1 MPAFRR
7 LTVPLALLLTGAV
20 WLTLLVA
27 ATPARAAL
35 PLEDY
40 APYQPQTRCSPSAKP
55 GTIALRSWTVRRF
68 GGAPGGISRRCGG
81 SGSEHKEGRA
91 FDWTVDARRA
101 ADRKRVHEFLVA
113 LFAEDAQGNP
123 DALARRMGIMYVIW
137 DDRIWSA
144 WNGFRAEP
152 YLSSSCKSLR
162 RCSATLR
169 HRNHVH
175 VSITRFA
182 SRERYS
188 WYVARG

>member
-1 MPAFRR
+1 MPTFR
-7 LTVPLALLLTGAV
+7 PLATPLILLAAGAV

-27 ATPARAAL
+27 AIPARAAL
-35 PLEDY
+35 PIEDY

-68 GGAPGGISRRCGG
+68 GGAAGGISRPCGG
-81 SGSEHKEGRA
+81 SRSEHKEGRA
-91 FDWTVDARRA
+91 FDWTVDVRRS
-101 ADRKRVHEFLVA
+101 ADRERVHRFLVA
-113 LFAEDAQGNP
+113 LFATDADGNT
-123 DALARRMGIMYVIW
+123 DALARRMGVMYVIW

-152 YLSSSCKSLR
+152 YLSSSCRSLR

-169 HRNHVH
+169 HRDHVH

-182 SRERYS
+182 ARGLYS
-188 WYVARG
+188 WYA